1 MDKKIK
7 NQEEEF
13 YKKQAEKLYDIY
25 VKREKKEKF
34 WEKYRLLATIIIE
47 LIMIFISINVF
58 IKPYIEIYM
67 TKKANIIEATI
78 IEDNRRTSLVH
89 VYMIDKSIKYEYYV
103 DNQRYESEK
112 KYNLIGLGPI
122 EELKKGDKIKIYY
135 YKDEPSKSRIY
146 QENIIWKI
154 YSLIFIIATI
164 LILIKIIKW
173 NK

>member
-67 TKKANIIEATI
+67 TKKANII
-78 IEDNRRTSLVH
+78 
-89 VYMIDKSIKYEYYV
+89 
-103 DNQRYESEK
+103 
-112 KYNLIGLGPI
+112 
-122 EELKKGDKIKIYY
+122 
-135 YKDEPSKSRIY
+135 
-146 QENIIWKI
+146 
-154 YSLIFIIATI
+154 
-164 LILIKIIKW
+164 
-173 NK
+173 